1 MTTYGVNA
9 LGYPLIPDLPDT
21 RPNIERAADLLGKSA
36 RLNVTHEPER
46 QMAALQGIGFA
57 LLAIAEQLADRS
69 THPQEA
75 PRESRMRG
83 RFRRTAREAS

>member
-9 LGYPLIPDLPDT
+9 LGYPSFPDPPDT
-21 RPNIERAADLLGKSA
+21 RPNIKRAADLLEKSA
-36 RLNVTHEPER
+36 KTNVSYESER
-46 QMAALQGIGFA
+46 QTAALQGIGFA
-57 LLAIAEQLADRS
+57 LLAIAGQLADRS